1 MKIAIDNAT
10 TLGRLLK
17 AARIAQCMTRDEVS
31 LATGLS
37 PAFISKAEAGK
48 ETAQIGK
55 VLILLS
61 ELGVNLTGDAAGI
74 DEILPELQA
83 GKHRR
88 LRK

>member
-1 MKIAIDNAT
+1 MKIPIDNAA

-17 AARIAQCMTRDEVS
+17 AARIAQRMTRDEVS

-37 PAFISKAEAGK
+37 PAFVSEAEAGK
-48 ETAQIGK
+48 ETAQLGK
-55 VLILLS
+55 VLTLLR
-61 ELGVNLTGDAAGI
+61 ELGVTITGDAAGI
-74 DEILPELQA
+74 DDILPELQA